1 MLTTNEHGGV
11 VEDDEEDPDAGRS
24 LYQKIQDSTRLC
36 QCLPCVR
43 PNRRENENDDLEE
56 EQVLLRNGKIKRKV
70 IPNTNQDTWLK
81 YIVMNLGEM
90 DDIVWVQELASI
102 IETNTERYNAGKFR
116 GDVFYMKFMQRE
128 QEKMEKSRSRSKMDF
143 SIQRS

>member
-1 MLTTNEHGGV
+1 M
-11 VEDDEEDPDAGRS
+11 
-24 LYQKIQDSTRLC
+24 C
-36 QCLPCVR
+36 QCCPCLR

-56 EQVLLRNGKIKRKV
+56 EQILLRNGKIKKKV

-102 IETNTERYNAGKFR
+102 IDLNTERYNAGKFR
-116 GDVFYMKFMQRE
+116 GDVFYMTFMQQE
-128 QEKMEKSRSRSKMDF
+128 QEKMAKSVGR
-143 SIQRS
+143 